1 MGLRCSVSWLM
12 LVLLTA
18 VTSTAANSP
27 FGTDSAAPA
36 RPASVKN
43 APFSADVITQYDR
56 TLDNGGHIH
65 RETRG
70 KIFRDNLGR
79 IRTEN
84 QPPSLQLS
92 SEKYDHI
99 TINDPVQQVIVY
111 LNPKNKTATIVHFGD
126 VGPAAPVTSAKQST
140 PKEKSKIRVGGQPGT
155 GSLPT
160 DTLGI
165 PNVPSGQANVPSAHQ
180 VQTSDATTSKMDST
194 IFTNNAGATI
204 VPLGTKNVEG
214 VSATGTR
221 TTRTINAGTMGNDEP
236 IVCITDT
243 WVSSDL
249 KVTVLTEADDGQ
261 AGHSTMKLVNIVRS
275 EPNAAL
281 FQIPADYR
289 VKDNALAASSK
300 H

>member
-1 MGLRCSVSWLM
+1 MGLRCSVSGLT

-18 VTSTAANSP
+18 VTSSAANSP
-27 FGTDSAAPA
+27 IGIDSAVPA
-36 RPASVKN
+36 KPACVKN

-84 QPPSLQLS
+84 QPPAVQPG

-111 LNPKNKTATIVHFGD
+111 LNPKNKTATIVHFGE
-126 VGPAAPVTSAKQST
+126 VGPAAPGISAKQSA
-140 PKEKSKIRVGGQPGT
+140 PKDKSKVRLGGQPGT

-180 VQTSDATTSKMDST
+180 VQTSDPSTSKMDST
-194 IFTNNAGATI
+194 IFTNTAGATI
-204 VPLGTKNVEG
+204 VPLGTKVIEG

-221 TTRTINAGTMGNDEP
+221 TTRTINAGTIGNDTP
-236 IVCITDT
+236 IVCISDS

-249 KVTVLTEADDGQ
+249 KVTVLTETDDGQ
-261 AGHSTMKLVNIVRS
+261 AGRSTMKLVNIVRS
-275 EPNAAL
+275 EPNVAL
-281 FQIPADYR
+281 FQIPADYT